1 MLTSASAGWRLI
13 PSSPS
18 NYPVLSWQFGPL
30 GALFFGACFLARVRC
45 QNGSRPGD
53 QNEPVI
59 FEKWS
64 PRIPSL
70 SGIAKNPFSRIME
83 PQDKGVF
90 S

>member
-1 MLTSASAGWRLI
+1 MLTSVSAGWRLI

-30 GALFFGACFLARVRC
+30 GALFFARFGC
-45 QNGSRPGD
+45 PNGSRPGD
-53 QNEPVI
+53 QSESVI
-59 FEKWS
+59 CDKQS
-64 PRIPSL
+64 PRILSL

-83 PQDKGVF
+83 PQNKGVF